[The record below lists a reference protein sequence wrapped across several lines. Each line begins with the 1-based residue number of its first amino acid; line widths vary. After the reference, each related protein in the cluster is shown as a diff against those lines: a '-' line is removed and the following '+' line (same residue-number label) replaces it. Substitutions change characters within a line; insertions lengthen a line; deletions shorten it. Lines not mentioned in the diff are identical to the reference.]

1 MDLAA
6 AKNKHNQSQF
16 HGQIKNHPNGWPN
29 NEGKNEK
36 RATKNSVMR
45 QHGAQTLQAG
55 FRALNIVV
63 LPIHFRMPLD
73 KHTENRF
80 TCHWPPAKTLHDVSM
95 DMLTFVSVKID

>member
-29 NEGKNEK
+29 NEGKNET

-63 LPIHFRMPLD
+63 LRFISGCRSTNTPKTGLHAIGPQP
-73 KHTENRF
+73 KH
-80 TCHWPPAKTLHDVSM
+80 CM
-95 DMLTFVSVKID
+95 M

>member
-63 LPIHFRMPLD
+63 LPIHFPDAIARCKQYSHRKPVYMPLAPSQN
-73 KHTENRF
+73 T
-80 TCHWPPAKTLHDVSM
+80 A
-95 DMLTFVSVKID
+95 